1 MDNSTI
7 GIIAFFVAFFAS
19 RLINERAMSQLDKE
33 QAEALVK
40 GFSRYYLISL
50 GCVALLAA
58 VYMTAS
64 YYFPDH
70 PLAAPAA
77 LAAIVVAFMLVN
89 SFFAFRKL
97 KKMEMPDE
105 YVNRFLIGT
114 LVQYAGIFA
123 FLYLSV
129 SAEGQG

>member
-1 MDNSTI
+1 MDSSAI

-19 RLINERAMSQLDKE
+19 RLINERAMRRLDRQ

-58 VYMTAS
+58 VYMTAG

-77 LAAIVVAFMLVN
+77 LASIVVAFMLLN
-89 SFFAFRKL
+89 SFLAFRKL
-97 KKMEMPDE
+97 KKMKMPDE

-114 LVQYAGIFA
+114 LIQYAGIFA
-123 FLYLSV
+123 FLYFSV
-129 SAEGQG
+129 SADGQG